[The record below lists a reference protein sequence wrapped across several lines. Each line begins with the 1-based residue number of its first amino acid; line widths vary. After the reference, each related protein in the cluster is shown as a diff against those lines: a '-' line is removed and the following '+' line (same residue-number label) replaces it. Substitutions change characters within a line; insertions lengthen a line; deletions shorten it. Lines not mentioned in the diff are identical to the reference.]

1 VGWVDLVGGGFVG
14 EGGFRFFWEGFG
26 DLGDAYFHWLFL
38 ILVLLLFSIT
48 TFIMLTSNH
57 ARQIH

>member
-1 VGWVDLVGGGFVG
+1 VDLVGGGFVG

-38 ILVLLLFSIT
+38 ILVLLFSIT
-48 TFIMLTSNH
+48 TFIILTSNH